1 VVIMNMFKLK
11 LILINQKLENNMTS
25 QNKKLIVYAIAVYV
39 YFGLWLYVLYPLL
52 DNFLKGV

>member
-1 VVIMNMFKLK
+1 MSKNTKLA
-11 LILINQKLENNMTS
+11 
-25 QNKKLIVYAIAVYV
+25 IVYAIAAYV

>member
-1 VVIMNMFKLK
+1 MNNLK
-11 LILINQKLENNMTS
+11 LVI
-25 QNKKLIVYAIAVYV
+25 YAVAVWA